1 MEKKSSQ
8 LFNVFL
14 KTLGAI
20 VSDQYLNLEAFVDL
34 NFD

>member
-1 MEKKSSQ
+1 MEKNPPQ

-14 KTLGAI
+14 KTLRAV